1 MDRIRSPWDVGSLR
15 TSSMEPYYRTGIW
28 IFLIGNETGRLQFLA
43 WLMTGTIGSV
53 LAILV
58 GTEGA
63 AIIFTIWIGEN
74 S

>member
-1 MDRIRSPWDVGSLR
+1 
-15 TSSMEPYYRTGIW
+15 MEPYYRTGIW